1 MKVITVAHQKGGVG
15 KTTLSLNLA
24 YFFAKRMKVAI
35 IDTDPQASTTH
46 LKEILKKHQIDLIP
60 ASKIIEVQHI
70 YDIAIIDTPPYLTTT
85 LPDFFKF
92 SDFVLVPTKA
102 SILDIMAIRATV
114 DLLQKAQE
122 EKTNLK
128 AAIVLNMIKSS
139 TTLTEDIRDALRVY
153 KFPLLQSMVTDRVS
167 YTRSP
172 ITGGVFETDDE
183 KAQDEILNLAK
194 EIIAYLNQ

>member
-1 MKVITVAHQKGGVG
+1 
-15 KTTLSLNLA
+15 
-24 YFFAKRMKVAI
+24 
-35 IDTDPQASTTH
+35 
-46 LKEILKKHQIDLIP
+46 
-60 ASKIIEVQHI
+60 
-70 YDIAIIDTPPYLTTT
+70 
-85 LPDFFKF
+85 
-92 SDFVLVPTKA
+92 
-102 SILDIMAIRATV
+102 MAIRATV

-122 EKTNLK
+122 EKPNLK

-194 EIIAYLNQ
+194 EIIAYLNQCMRHILLVIWVILVSIYQAQFQLGRILLLKV